1 MQKQSMK
8 YKPVFIGITIAIAL
22 FLTLYFIQVWASNV
36 PGEQLDGQWQLEI
49 SQERESFLQECEEQ
63 VVSIPYHEFNGK
75 PFYASFSK
83 SFDGVYKFLVL
94 PFISSSGYQV
104 YLNDSLIAQ
113 VGDPEN
119 KTPNVWN
126 HVQVLTLDPNILKKS
141 GNVLTIEIFAL
152 FTYGIDQPPILTDY
166 PDTYVKVYIENLFRT
181 YIPFISI
188 GAAILLGVILI
199 VLGVSYQKTRKLFL
213 YLGLCMFLSGI
224 YIFEQ
229 RYRITTGNLQTLLLM
244 RKIASGSGFFATWFL
259 LAAMELY
266 TMNKLKISKLLFIAT
281 AFVVLFGFLQ
291 PDIYAFSNWVANSTF
306 LNIINILTAATL
318 LIINP
323 KGKEWLIA
331 PIFFLCLTFI
341 HYIVTWHLLRII
353 GPNLSDIGLLYG
365 SIGFGLILIV
375 HFKELVR
382 ENLWMEKK
390 NDELEHQKNEAIK
403 LAEMKSEV
411 VAQTS
416 HEIRNPLMGIMGMAD
431 KVLSKGLD
439 DETEK
444 AIHTIKSCSVNLQEI
459 LNDLLDTAKIE
470 AGKFVLHPSSFS
482 LNQLLDEFD
491 QTYSVMTKQKGIG
504 WEIVKDENCP
514 EYIKSDRIRLGQILN
529 NLLSNAV
536 KFTEKGKV
544 TLQVKADA
552 KKLMFDV
559 VDTGT
564 GIEEAL
570 KEQIFAPYSQLENSR
585 FVVGT
590 GLGLSI
596 VNKLVIIFNGNLGLI
611 SKKGKGSTFSVAIPY
626 ELSQK
631 RQFELP
637 VEELQELSLLIADD
651 SKINLEVLIN
661 YLTDMGF
668 KNIHKASDGL
678 QAFKVLQENKYD
690 LVIMDINMPGMT
702 GTEIVEKIRQNNSI
716 KDTLFV
722 ALTGMDISE
731 IAPSLKSIGYN
742 DVLGKPV
749 SKKQLI
755 NTIQTLL
762 SEREKKE
769 TVVIPEEIKQ
779 KLVHANL
786 DEDTINLIIKEFIN
800 EVRHTLI
807 KVQEGIQT
815 TNFEEIYQ
823 GIHYL
828 KSSLDYLGTDVL
840 LDQRQKIEKASN
852 EKDME
857 IINKEYPLFKQNL
870 VSLEKLYKNYLEK
883 TG

>member
-104 YLNDSLIAQ
+104 YLNETLIAQ

-229 RYRITTGNLQTLLLM
+229 RYRITTGSLETLLLM

-266 TMNKLKISKLLFIAT
+266 TTSKLKISKLLFVAT
-281 AFVVLFGFLQ
+281 AFVVIFGFLQ
-291 PDIYAFSNWVANSTF
+291 SDIHAFSNWVANSTF
-306 LNIINILTAATL
+306 LNIIIILTAASL
-318 LIINP
+318 LVVNP

-341 HYIVTWHLLRII
+341 HYLVTWHLLRII

-390 NDELEHQKNEAIK
+390 NDELKIQKNEAIE
-403 LAEMKSEV
+403 LAQMKSEV

-416 HEIRNPLMGIMGMAD
+416 HEIRNPLMGIMGMTD
-431 KVLSKGLD
+431 KLLSKGLD
-439 DETEK
+439 EETKK
-444 AIHTIKSCSVNLQEI
+444 AIHTIKNCSVNLQEI
-459 LNDLLDTAKIE
+459 LNDILDTAKIE

-482 LNQLLDEFD
+482 LKQMLAEFD
-491 QTYSVMTKQKGIG
+491 HTYSILAKQKGIE
-504 WEIVKDENCP
+504 WKIEQDENCP
-514 EYIKSDRIRLGQILN
+514 EYIKSDRLRLSQILN
-529 NLLSNAV
+529 NLLSNAL

-544 TLQVKADA
+544 TLWIKDDEKQLV
-552 KKLMFDV
+552 FDV

-564 GIEEAL
+564 GIEEHL
-570 KEQIFAPYSQLENSR
+570 KEQIFNPYSQLENSR
-585 FVVGT
+585 LVVGT

-596 VNKLVIIFNGNLGLI
+596 VKKLVKMFHGNLDLK
-611 SKKGKGSTFSVAIPY
+611 SEKEKGSIFRVTIPY
-626 ELSQK
+626 GKARNVDLKKSKANVQSA
-631 RQFELP
+631 R
-637 VEELQELSLLIADD
+637 LLIVDD
-651 SKINLEVLIN
+651 SKINLVILSN
-661 YLTDMGF
+661 QLTDLGF
-668 KNIHKASDGL
+668 KNFQKAIDGL
-678 QAFKVLQENKYD
+678 QAYQELQENDYD
-690 LVIMDINMPGMT
+690 IAIMDIHMPGMT
-702 GTEIVEKIRQNNSI
+702 GTEIVQRFRKQHP
-716 KDTLFV
+716 KKKTLFV
-722 ALTGMDISE
+722 ALTGMDMSE
-731 IAPSLKSIGYN
+731 AANLEALGFN
-742 DVLGKPV
+742 DMLSKPL
-749 SKKQLI
+749 SKKQLMI
-755 NTIQTLL
+755 TLQTLL
-762 SEREKKE
+762 AERVKE
-769 TVVIPEEIKQ
+769 EMSQ
-779 KLVHANL
+779 
-786 DEDTINLIIKEFIN
+786 
-800 EVRHTLI
+800 
-807 KVQEGIQT
+807 
-815 TNFEEIYQ
+815 
-823 GIHYL
+823 
-828 KSSLDYLGTDVL
+828 
-840 LDQRQKIEKASN
+840 
-852 EKDME
+852 
-857 IINKEYPLFKQNL
+857 
-870 VSLEKLYKNYLEK
+870 
-883 TG
+883 